1 MTTEE
6 IRQAAQK
13 EFAYQFEIGSK
24 APLEVREGFIKG
36 AEWMQERMQE
46 NNEGQALLY
55 AVEKTAERTKRE
67 MIKKAVEWLD
77 NELMFRDHSSGRG
90 SFGEVK
96 AMGGY
101 DSLEEFID
109 EFKQAMQDESK

>member
-1 MTTEE
+1 MTKEE
-6 IRQAAQK
+6 IREAAQDWD
-13 EFAYQFEIGSK
+13 GSGM
-24 APLEVREGFIKG
+24 ATPAEVGAFIKG

-46 NNEGQALLY
+46 TNEGQALLY

-96 AMGGY
+96 SMGGY